1 MRTVSGLFRR
11 GFQLSF
17 HLHPYRQSC
26 IRFSCGGIASVPAPV
41 IVDVKNILT
50 EENPFGWDQA
60 FQVRNALKAGQYQDL
75 KEEYQR
81 LQESA
86 SLTPNAETLLRA
98 GVVAYSLGMHHDAE
112 EYLSDVKLSKN
123 GSARYYLGCVYLGQ
137 GWYQEAEQ
145 LFEEAEQLGADA
157 IDCKLSRAEAVR
169 AQGRLEEAESIVK
182 SSAPQGAT
190 RADYSFQFGCILADR
205 GETYGAVEYL
215 ERAVDMDP
223 YHTKALYWLA
233 NENALRGNDEE
244 AIRLFERSLSRPPYY
259 LSALMNLGLIYED
272 NENYPAAAYC
282 FRRVL
287 EADPN
292 HARARLYLKDIDAA
306 ADMYYDE
313 DTLRN
318 QSRLRQILEIPV
330 TDFELSVRARNC
342 LQKMGIQNLGDL
354 TRISEQELMGS
365 KNFGD
370 TSLDEIRFMLESRG
384 LKLGQSLAPEKPVRD
399 FYRPEGMNPQEQ
411 ALLGRPVA
419 DLNLSVRARKCMS
432 RLGITTLGELVSR
445 TQDELLESKNFG
457 VTSLNEVR
465 QKLADLGL
473 KLRGD

>member
-1 MRTVSGLFRR
+1 M
-11 GFQLSF
+11 
-17 HLHPYRQSC
+17 
-26 IRFSCGGIASVPAPV
+26 I
-41 IVDVKNILT
+41 DVKGVLT
-50 EENPFGWDQA
+50 GKADFGWDDASQI
-60 FQVRNALKAGQYQDL
+60 RTALRTSQYVEL
-75 KEEYQR
+75 KEEYQN
-81 LQESA
+81 LQAAVERDP
-86 SLTPNAETLLRA
+86 TPEALLRA
-98 GVVAYSLGMHHDAE
+98 GIVAFSLGMHHDAQ
-112 EYLSDVKLSKN
+112 EYLSDEKLSKN
-123 GSARYYLGCVYLGQ
+123 GTALYYLGCVYLGQ
-137 GWYQEAEQ
+137 EW
-145 LFEEAEQLGADA
+145 FEEAEQLFDTAEKSGADPV
-157 IDCKLSRAEAVR
+157 DCKLSRAEAVR
-169 AQGRLEEAESIVK
+169 AQGRLDEAEKIAK

-190 RADYSFQFGCILADR
+190 RAEYSFQLGCILADR

-244 AIRLFERSLSRPPYY
+244 AIRLYERSLSRPPFY
-259 LSALMNLGLIYED
+259 LSALMNLGLLYED

-292 HARARLYLKDIDAA
+292 HPHARLYLKDIDAA
-306 ADMYYDE
+306 SDMYYDE
-313 DTLRN
+313 DMLRN

-370 TSLDEIRFMLESRG
+370 TSLDEIKFMLESRG
-384 LKLGQSLAPEKPVRD
+384 LKLGQALMPEKPARD

-411 ALLGRPVA
+411 ALMGRPVA

-432 RLGITTLGELVSR
+432 RLGITTLGELTSR

>member
-1 MRTVSGLFRR
+1 MTM
-11 GFQLSF
+11 
-17 HLHPYRQSC
+17 
-26 IRFSCGGIASVPAPV
+26 I
-41 IVDVKNILT
+41 DVKGVLT
-50 EENPFGWDQA
+50 GSDQFGWEQA
-60 FQVRNALKAGQYQDL
+60 SQVRNALKSSQYLEL
-75 KEEYQR
+75 KEEYNN
-81 LQESA
+81 LQAAADNSPTLES
-86 SLTPNAETLLRA
+86 LLRA
-98 GVVAYSLGMHHDAE
+98 GIVAFSLGMHHDAE
-112 EYLSDVKLSKN
+112 EYLANEKLEKN
-123 GSARYYLGCVYLGQ
+123 GTAQYYLGCVYLGQ
-137 GWYQEAEQ
+137 GWFQEAEQ
-145 LFEEAEQLGADA
+145 LFEQAEKLGADA

-169 AQGRLEEAESIVK
+169 AQGRLDEAEAIAK

-190 RADYSFQFGCILADR
+190 RAEYSFQLGCILADR

-233 NENALRGNDEE
+233 NENALRGNDDE
-244 AIRLFERSLSRPPYY
+244 AIRLYERSLSRPPYY

-287 EADPN
+287 EVDPN

-313 DTLRN
+313 DTLRS
-318 QSRLRQILEIPV
+318 QSRLRQILDIPV

-384 LKLGQSLAPEKPVRD
+384 LKLGQSLMPEKPVRD

-432 RLGITTLGELVSR
+432 RLGITTLSELVGRS
-445 TQDELLESKNFG
+445 QDDLLESKNFG